1 MIKITYLK
9 RKIKVTLQRIYRWF
23 KSGVWSDPQNKTQHD
38 RLILKVL
45 RLFLANPEVRLFY
58 SPLSS
63 KVYAHT
69 ADKKIIVIFDEY
81 TLNITDHKVFFTT
94 YLKRGIGPEIME
106 YAKERIHN
114 DMSIIEKAILVN
126 ENVFLSSL
134 YDKFS
139 NKPPTEES
147 K

>member
-1 MIKITYLK
+1 MLKITYLK
-9 RKIKVTLQRIYRWF
+9 RKFKVTFERIYRGL
-23 KSGVWSDPQNKTQHD
+23 KHGVWADAQTKNKHD
-38 RLILKVL
+38 RLILKVTK
-45 RLFLANPEVRLFY
+45 LFLSDPGVILFY

-69 ADKKIIVIFDEY
+69 LDKKIIVIFDEY

-94 YLKRGIGPEIME
+94 YLKQGIGPEIME
-106 YAKERIHN
+106 YAKERIHS

-134 YDKFS
+134 YNKFS
-139 NKPPTEES
+139 SKPLDEELE
-147 K
+147 